1 MASLLNPCAV
11 GGNVQNTGVECGKSL
26 TTPIGILIVAAAAK
40 WTKADMVDPLAFF
53 QQRIHEVKSK
63 RFYPVFADLKNIEV
77 AEGSDQTESYADG
90 TTKLLNLA
98 GYTITL
104 TFADGGECLAKKL
117 ISFNKKGYRFIIVD
131 NLNQFKVRKNADGTY
146 SGLKA
151 TDLYG
156 TRPELATFAAS
167 YKNKVVLSIPLDE
180 YITNSAIF
188 QTDADLSD
196 LMGLLDVD
204 VESKAAASAT
214 KVTVGATTECAGT
227 DLYDLFADE
236 LANIDAWKIKDA
248 ATGTAVTI
256 TAAAKNDAAQG
267 WDLTFATQAGK
278 TLSVGLADAS
288 VLAALTPEPVTGY
301 EGAKMASIVIPSA

>member
-1 MASLLNPCAV
+1 MATLLNPCV
-11 GGNVQNTGVECGKSL
+11 GGGTVENTGVECGKSISI
-26 TTPIGILIVAAAAK
+26 PAGIIIVPPTAK
-40 WTKADMVDPLAFF
+40 WTKADMTDPLAFF
-53 QQRIHEVKSK
+53 QSKIHAAKGA

-77 AEGSDQTESYADG
+77 AEGSDQTETYADG
-90 TTKLLNLA
+90 TTKLLNL
-98 GYTITL
+98 GGFTITL

-117 ISFNKKGYRFIIVD
+117 LSFNKKGYRFIIVD

-167 YKNKVVLSIPLDE
+167 YKNKVVMNITLEE
-180 YITNSAIF
+180 YITNASIF
-188 QTDADLSD
+188 QTDVDLSD

-204 VESKAAASAT
+204 IESKAPAT
-214 KVTVGATTECAGT
+214 TTQVTVGATTECAGT

-236 LANIDAWKIKDA
+236 LAKTDAWRVTD
-248 ATGTAVTI
+248 ATGTVVTVTAV
-256 TAAAKNDAAQG
+256 AKNDTVKG

-278 TLSVGLADAS
+278 TLSVGLADAP
-288 VLAALTPEPVTGY
+288 ALMALVPPVTGY
-301 EGAKMASIVIPSA
+301 EGAKAASIVIPAA